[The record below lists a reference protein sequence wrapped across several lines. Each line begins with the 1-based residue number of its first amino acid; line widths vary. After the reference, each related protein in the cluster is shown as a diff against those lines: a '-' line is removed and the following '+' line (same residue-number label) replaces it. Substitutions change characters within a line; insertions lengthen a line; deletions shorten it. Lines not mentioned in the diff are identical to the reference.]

1 MKKITSLEFG
11 VLTLIILITALS
23 RLIPHPY
30 NFSPVCAIALFGAYY
45 YRDKYFSYIM
55 PLLSMWI
62 SDLILNNTVYSQ
74 HFSHFTWLYDGAFV
88 TYTSFILIVYLGT
101 VLLKRLTLLRLFFT
115 SITSSVV
122 FYLVSN
128 FGVWL
133 FSSMLPYPHTFR
145 GLLSCYGAGMPFF
158 KNTLLGDYFYIFLL
172 FGAYELF
179 IKYMVNFWQPSS
191 VSRNIQSND
200 QAHN

>member
-74 HFSHFTWLYDGAFV
+74 HFSHH
-88 TYTSFILIVYLGT
+88 
-101 VLLKRLTLLRLFFT
+101 
-115 SITSSVV
+115 
-122 FYLVSN
+122 
-128 FGVWL
+128 
-133 FSSMLPYPHTFR
+133 LPAPNSDP
-145 GLLSCYGAGMPFF
+145 G
-158 KNTLLGDYFYIFLL
+158 
-172 FGAYELF
+172 
-179 IKYMVNFWQPSS
+179 
-191 VSRNIQSND
+191 
-200 QAHN
+200 